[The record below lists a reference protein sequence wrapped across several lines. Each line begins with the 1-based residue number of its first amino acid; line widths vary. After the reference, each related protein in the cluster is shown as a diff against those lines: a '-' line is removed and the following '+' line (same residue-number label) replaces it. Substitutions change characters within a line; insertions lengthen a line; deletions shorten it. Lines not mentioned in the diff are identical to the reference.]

1 MPHRNVLSIEDNKR
15 LLLLLEWLASLV
27 LVVDLCKE
35 VVNFCVLSRLLLVLH
50 VFNFCSD
57 FIAALK
63 ICICA
68 FQRFESVSEDEA
80 SHYVF
85 HVWRTL
91 RASSHLLL
99 VVQVGL

>member
-1 MPHRNVLSIEDNKR
+1 MSHRDVLSIKDDKR
-15 LLLLLEWLASLV
+15 LLLLLEWLAGLV
-27 LVVDLCKE
+27 LIIDLCKE
-35 VVNFCVLSRLLLVLH
+35 VVDFCILPRFLLVLH
-50 VFNFCSD
+50 VLNICCDS
-57 FIAALK
+57 ITALK

-68 FQRFESVSEDEA
+68 FQRFESVSEDET

-91 RASSHLLL
+91 RASTHLLF

>member
-1 MPHRNVLSIEDNKR
+1 MSHRNVLSIKDNKR
-15 LLLLLEWLASLV
+15 LLLLLEWLAGLV
-27 LVVDLCKE
+27 LIIDLCEEVVD
-35 VVNFCVLSRLLLVLH
+35 FCILPRLLLVLH
-50 VFNFCSD
+50 VFNLCCD

-68 FQRFESVSEDEA
+68 FQRFESVSEDET

-91 RASSHLLL
+91 RASTHLLL